1 MPRKVIDAGL
11 VDELKID
18 KDAVVDREWITDYTK
33 LAITTCR
40 QHGVEVVNIKMCPSR
55 RKGIHFYIRITPAIK
70 SELANRLQFLLGD
83 DCQRVD
89 FNRARIEVGF
99 KEWNKLFESARCRL
113 QTIYRG
119 TPSRRVSSL
128 KRPFPSAGMRHEHK
142 ANRHRGEA

>member
-1 MPRKVIDAGL
+1 MPKRSTDAGL

-18 KDAVVDREWITDYTK
+18 KDVVVDPEWITDYTK

-70 SELANRLQFLLGD
+70 SELAIRLQFLLGD

-99 KEWNKLFESARCRL
+99 KEWNKLFEDPGIRL
-113 QTIYRG
+113 RTIYRS
-119 TPSRRVSSL
+119 PESSRQSIRFQAISS
-128 KRPFPSAGMRHEHK
+128 KETSP
-142 ANRHRGEA
+142 